1 MRNVDSKIH
10 AARFDRFK
18 FLFHSFAV
26 ATFATISAL
35 LRHHEAIRLRPLRR
49 VKAVVRPDIV
59 GGPSLT
65 QLGHEPVA
73 FAAMHGTDLL

>member
-26 ATFATISAL
+26 ATFATISTHSGHL
-35 LRHHEAIRLRPLRR
+35 HCINPLMGTKRPTGNVRAMAAFGGKERPGRISGRR
-49 VKAVVRPDIV
+49 
-59 GGPSLT
+59 
-65 QLGHEPVA
+65 
-73 FAAMHGTDLL
+73 AAYRN

>member
-35 LRHHEAIRLRPLRR
+35 LRHQEMIGLCPLGR
-49 VKAVVRPDIV
+49 VKAALQRTSPD
-59 GGPSLT
+59 
-65 QLGHEPVA
+65 
-73 FAAMHGTDLL
+73 